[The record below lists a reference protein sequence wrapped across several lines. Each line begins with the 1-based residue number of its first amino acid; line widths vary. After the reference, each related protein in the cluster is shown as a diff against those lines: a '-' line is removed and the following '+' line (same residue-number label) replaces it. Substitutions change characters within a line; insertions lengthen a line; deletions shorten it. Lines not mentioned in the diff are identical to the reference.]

1 MHIDGS
7 PAFQPTGPSAS
18 ALEFSVP
25 GWEGMMV
32 KGYISSWRFY
42 RLLPALMKQSNAAV
56 SQQFLM
62 ENGDNFSS
70 WFMTLQTNYPDEFRR
85 IKQVAKDVF
94 PWIRGSAYT
103 SQLNLLPLI
112 WFQEKTSQKRCFYLA
127 YVRRGNRIFGMA
139 ISDFLTLWFTI
150 ILY

>member
-7 PAFQPTGPSAS
+7 SAFQSLGASAS
-18 ALEFSVP
+18 TLEVSVP

-32 KGYISSWRFY
+32 KNYISSWRFY
-42 RLLPALMKQSNAAV
+42 RLLPALMKQPNAAV

-94 PWIRGSAYT
+94 PGLEEVLTPPTQFATTYMVSREKI
-103 SQLNLLPLI
+103 SQ
-112 WFQEKTSQKRCFYLA
+112 ERCFYLA
-127 YVRRGNRIFGMA
+127 YVR
-139 ISDFLTLWFTI
+139 W
-150 ILY
+150 